1 MFRRFTILK
10 LSLIASCA
18 ILLMNTSALAREGK
32 IDFIENKG
40 QWGHGIRY
48 QAEIPGGKFFLTN
61 QGFVYNFVDE
71 EDLKAASEAY
81 DHGDENGADILHFHA
96 YKVNFV
102 GGNLPSKI
110 TSQGFEK
117 RSNYNNYFIGN
128 DSSKWRGH
136 VGLFG
141 KVKLGNIYD
150 GIDVYVY
157 NSNNNDYSSLKYDFV
172 VGAGV
177 SADQMKLSFD
187 GVTPTIDKEGN
198 LVIQTTVNK
207 IVEKAPYCYQEING
221 RKIEVASKY
230 VLKDGV
236 ISFEFPNDYNHF
248 YPLVIDPDLVFATY
262 SGATSSSVYAYST
275 TYDVQGNLYAGGD
288 VWSAGWPV
296 TTGAFQTSF
305 AGGGHDIGINKYSAN
320 GTTLIYSTYYGGSQT
335 EYPNAMRVNSQG
347 ELFVGGTTESTDLP
361 VSATAY
367 QPTNAGGVDYFM
379 AHFSDDGTSLM
390 GATYLGGTSSPQAIP
405 ISSNPNLTTGLA
417 SGHGYISPLDFD
429 FDSTGNIWLVGNAS
443 TNFPITTDAQQ
454 TTVSGG
460 IDGVIVE
467 LNSDCSQLLY
477 SSFLGGSGA
486 DLASGIMFTHD
497 GDLVVCGITQ
507 SSDFPTTA
515 GAYHTTAP
523 GGYDGFVA
531 LLNPSNGS
539 ILNSTYVGT
548 AQTDEAMFLQEDC
561 AGNIYVLGA
570 TAGNYPIS
578 SGVWT
583 TSSDGDVFV
592 DKLNSDLSGSIISTR
607 LGTPQS
613 GSGTYYPTSFLV
625 DICGRTYLA
634 GYNESGGSSSLPVT
648 PDAYQ
653 DSVQNYWFC
662 ALEPSFSDVQYATFF
677 GLGSDHNHVG
687 INRMDPE
694 GFVYQSVCN
703 IDQYP
708 FTTSNVWSP
717 SKQTSGQDVVSFK
730 FSFDISSVDL
740 MEVSGGGGDTSVPH
754 AVRGC
759 KSAFFDFKLNNIDT
773 VPTVIHY
780 LVGGSAT
787 RGVDYAP
794 IPDSVVIPAYDSVV
808 TLEIKPLIVSG
819 MPTGDKIVHIDVL
832 STCGCEG
839 GGDNIIAS
847 GEVVIIDSLYVEI
860 TTPPHTVCANTEVTI
875 SADIDTSLDYS
886 WSPAALIPDS
896 PPFGLTIHPKPSVPV
911 TYTITATQPGAPATC
926 PPHSV
931 SSHVTVEQYPDVIMP
946 SRDTIVCINPGDSV
960 TLNTFATPEGVD
972 YNYSWDP
979 AANLRDDYSRINKFA
994 APVGTYKYVLTAS
1007 SPLANCT
1014 GKDSMTIHVV
1024 PPFQITSVT
1033 PSDTVIDYGDAI
1045 QLNATGDAIAWVWL
1059 PVDFLDDPNL
1069 QSPVSS
1075 PNKSIQYEVVGLDKY
1090 GCRDTGKVNI
1100 QVQFQ
1105 PNFFIPTAF
1114 SPNGDGH
1121 NDMFRIENLQYEKLL
1136 TFKVFNRLGQLVF
1149 STKNNINGWDGT
1161 FNGKPAPSDTYFYLI
1176 EVVLPDGE
1184 HQKFKGDITLVR

>member
-18 ILLMNTSALAREGK
+18 ILLMNTSAFAREGK

-96 YKVNFV
+96 YRVNFV
-102 GGNLPSKI
+102 DGNVSSKI
-110 TSQGFEK
+110 TGQGFDK
-117 RSNYNNYFIGN
+117 RSYYHNYFIGN
-128 DSSKWRGH
+128 DSSKWQGH

-141 KVKLGNIYD
+141 KAKLGNIYD
-150 GIDVYVY
+150 GIDIYVY
-157 NSNNNDYSSLKYDFV
+157 NGTSSGSSSLKYDFV

-177 SADQMKLSFD
+177 SADQIKLSFD
-187 GVTPTIDKEGN
+187 GVTPTIDNKGD

-207 IVEKAPYCYQEING
+207 IVEQAPYCYQEING
-221 RKIEVASKY
+221 QKVMVSSKY
-230 VLKDGV
+230 VLTDG
-236 ISFEFPNDYNHF
+236 ILSFAFPNGYNQS
-248 YPLVIDPDLVFATY
+248 YPLVIDPNLIFATY
-262 SGATSSSVYAYST
+262 SGGTGSTYYAFSTTFDDLGNTYATGAGSGTDWPTTIGAYQTIAPTTNCVCLNVYTTDGSSLVYST
-275 TYDVQGNLYAGGD
+275 YFGGSSGSTLPNTLRVD
-288 VWSAGWPV
+288 NNNNVVIGGSTTCSDLPV
-296 TTGAFQTSF
+296 TTGA
-305 AGGGHDIGINKYSAN
+305 
-320 GTTLIYSTYYGGSQT
+320 
-335 EYPNAMRVNSQG
+335 
-347 ELFVGGTTESTDLP
+347 
-361 VSATAY
+361 Y
-367 QPTNAGGVDYFM
+367 QSTNAGGNDIFISKLS
-379 AHFSDDGTSLM
+379 SDGSNLLASTYIGGTGNDATLIGSSSSYTSLGYTCNPVEIAFDSLNNVWITSNSSSNDFPVTNNAYQSSLAGGADAVVLKLSNDFTNIDYSTYIGGTGWDGGIGLELDDEGNPVFVGM
-390 GATYLGGTSSPQAIP
+390 TSSTDFPATSGALNTSNQGGEDGFVARLNSASGALINATYLG
-405 ISSNPNLTTGLA
+405 
-417 SGHGYISPLDFD
+417 
-429 FDSTGNIWLVGNAS
+429 
-443 TNFPITTDAQQ
+443 
-454 TTVSGG
+454 
-460 IDGVIVE
+460 
-467 LNSDCSQLLY
+467 
-477 SSFLGGSGA
+477 
-486 DLASGIMFTHD
+486 
-497 GDLVVCGITQ
+497 
-507 SSDFPTTA
+507 TA
-515 GAYHTTAP
+515 GQDEAERLNFDCE
-523 GGYDGFVA
+523 GNVFVA
-531 LLNPSNGS
+531 GRAADGSYPVTAGSWNSPNGS
-539 ILNSTYVGT
+539 I
-548 AQTDEAMFLQEDC
+548 
-561 AGNIYVLGA
+561 
-570 TAGNYPIS
+570 
-578 SGVWT
+578 
-583 TSSDGDVFV
+583 FV
-592 DKLNSDLSGSIISTR
+592 HKLSPDLSSTIYSTTI
-607 LGTPQS
+607 GES
-613 GSGTYYPTSFLV
+613 GSNDIVASSFMV
-625 DICGRTYLA
+625 DMCGNVVIGVLNPNNPQD
-634 GYNESGGSSSLPVT
+634 GLELT
-648 PDAYQ
+648 PDAFQTNAAPFYLAIISSHFN
-653 DSVQNYWFC
+653 D
-662 ALEPSFSDVQYATFF
+662 LEF
-677 GLGSDHNHVG
+677 GSYYGTNADHYHPGVSRLDKG
-687 INRMDPE
+687 
-694 GFVYQSVCN
+694 GAFYQSVCCAN
-703 IDQYP
+703 NNYP
-708 FTTSNVWSP
+708 TTPNAFSPDHMNSSNDVVTF
-717 SKQTSGQDVVSFK
+717 KFDFDVVSLELNE
-730 FSFDISSVDL
+730 I
-740 MEVSGGGGDTSVPH
+740 SGGGGNDSMPH

-759 KSAFFDFKLNNIDT
+759 KPAYFDISRKHADT
-773 VPTVIHY
+773 VD
-780 LVGGSAT
+780 LVVHFQLVGSAT
-787 RGVDYAP
+787 NGTDYEYV
-794 IPDSVVIPAYDSVV
+794 PDSVIIPAYD
-808 TLEIKPLIVSG
+808 TTARIEINPLLVSA
-819 MPTGDKIVHIDVL
+819 PTGTKIVHLDVF
-832 STCGCEG
+832 SPCGCGEG
-839 GGDNIIAS
+839 GNSAIIAS
-847 GEVVIIDSLYVEI
+847 SEIKIYDSLYVEI

-1045 QLNATGDAIAWVWL
+1045 QLNAIGDAVAWVWL

>member
-18 ILLMNTSALAREGK
+18 ILLMNTSAFAREGK

-40 QWGHGIRY
+40 QWGHGIQY

-71 EDLKAASEAY
+71 EDFQVFSKVF
-81 DHGDENGADILHFHA
+81 DHGEEVKPNGIHMHA

-102 GGNLPSKI
+102 GGNVASKI
-110 TSQGFEK
+110 NRQGLDK
-117 RSNYNNYFIGN
+117 RSYYHNYFMGN
-128 DSSKWRGH
+128 DSSKWKGH

-157 NSNNNDYSSLKYDFV
+157 NGQNSNSNSLKYDFV

-177 SADQMKLSFD
+177 DANQIKLSFD
-187 GVTPTIDKEGN
+187 GVTPTIDEEGN

-207 IVEKAPYCYQEING
+207 IVEQAPYCYQEING
-221 RKIEVASKY
+221 RKITVASRY

-236 ISFEFPNDYNHF
+236 LSFAFPNDYNQS
-248 YPLVIDPDLVFATY
+248 YPLVIDPSLVFSTFSTAVST
-262 SGATSSSVYAYST
+262 TFYAYST
-275 TYDVQGNLYAGGD
+275 TFDDEGNTYASGFASGQ
-288 VWSAGWPV
+288 GWPV
-296 TTGAFQTSF
+296 TTGAYQTTYP
-305 AGGGHDIGINKYSAN
+305 GQQCVCLNKYSYD
-320 GTTLIYSTYYGGSQT
+320 GIQLLYSTYLGGSNGVT
-335 EYPNAMRVNSQG
+335 EPNTMRVNAAGDLLLAGGTAASDFPVTSEAYQG
-347 ELFVGGTTESTDLP
+347 TSGGGTDIYVSKLSSDGTNLLASTYVGGTGNEASEIGSTGGATSLQYSANPIEIAFDEQDNVWVTSNTMSSDFPVSSNAQQSTLAGGNDAVLFQLNSGLTTLMYSTFLGGTAWDGGIGIEFDPEGNPVVVGMTNSTDFPATTGALHSSSQGGDDGFVARINP
-361 VSATAY
+361 VSGAII
-367 QPTNAGGVDYFM
+367 N
-379 AHFSDDGTSLM
+379 
-390 GATYLGGTSSPQAIP
+390 ATYLGTSGNDEADRINFDCSGNVYVAGTSNGGYPVSQGAWSTPNGGVFVHKLTPDLGSTVASTVVGGTG
-405 ISSNPNLTTGLA
+405 SSQVPAFMVDLCGNIVIGTIGGSTTGL
-417 SGHGYISPLDFD
+417 
-429 FDSTGNIWLVGNAS
+429 
-443 TNFPITTDAQQ
+443 
-454 TTVSGG
+454 
-460 IDGVIVE
+460 E
-467 LNSDCSQLLY
+467 L
-477 SSFLGGSGA
+477 
-486 DLASGIMFTHD
+486 
-497 GDLVVCGITQ
+497 
-507 SSDFPTTA
+507 
-515 GAYHTTAP
+515 
-523 GGYDGFVA
+523 
-531 LLNPSNGS
+531 
-539 ILNSTYVGT
+539 
-548 AQTDEAMFLQEDC
+548 
-561 AGNIYVLGA
+561 
-570 TAGNYPIS
+570 
-578 SGVWT
+578 
-583 TSSDGDVFV
+583 
-592 DKLNSDLSGSIISTR
+592 
-607 LGTPQS
+607 
-613 GSGTYYPTSFLV
+613 
-625 DICGRTYLA
+625 
-634 GYNESGGSSSLPVT
+634 T
-648 PDAYQ
+648 PDAFQTDQAPFYMAIISSHF
-653 DSVQNYWFC
+653 DD
-662 ALEPSFSDVQYATFF
+662 LEF
-677 GLGSDHNHVG
+677 GSYYGTSGDHYHSGVSRLDKSG
-687 INRMDPE
+687 A
-694 GFVYQSVCN
+694 FYQSVCCTN
-703 IDQYP
+703 TGFPVYP
-708 FTTSNVWSP
+708 PNVFGNVKGNSSSN
-717 SKQTSGQDVVSFK
+717 DVATFK
-730 FSFDISSVDL
+730 FDFEIVSLEINEL
-740 MEVSGGGGDTSVPH
+740 SGGGGNDTIPH
-754 AVRGC
+754 TVRGC
-759 KSAFFDFKLNNIDT
+759 KPAYFEISRKHADT
-773 VPTVIHY
+773 VD
-780 LVGGSAT
+780 LVVHFQLVGSAT
-787 RGVDYAP
+787 NGTDYEYV
-794 IPDSVVIPAYDSVV
+794 PDSVIIPAND
-808 TLEIKPLIVSG
+808 TTARIEINPLLVSA
-819 MPTGDKIVHIDVL
+819 PTGTKIVHLDVF
-832 STCGCEG
+832 SPCSCDG
-839 GGDNIIAS
+839 GTNNIIAS
-847 GEVVIIDSLYVEI
+847 AEIKIYDSLYVEI
-860 TTPPHTVCANTEVTI
+860 TTPSHTVCANTEVTI
-875 SADIDTSLDYS
+875 SADIDSTLDYS

-911 TYTITATQPGAPATC
+911 TYTITVTQPGAPATC

-979 AANLRDDYSRINKFA
+979 ATNLRDDYSRINKFA

-1045 QLNATGDAIAWVWL
+1045 QLNATGDAVAWVWL